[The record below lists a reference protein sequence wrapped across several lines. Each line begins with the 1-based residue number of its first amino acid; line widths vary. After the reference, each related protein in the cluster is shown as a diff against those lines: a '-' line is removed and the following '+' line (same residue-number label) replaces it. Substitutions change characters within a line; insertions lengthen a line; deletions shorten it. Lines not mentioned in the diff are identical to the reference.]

1 MAIFPTA
8 YFPCISYVARL
19 LADDAPVIEI
29 FDTYHKQTYRN
40 RCHVMTANGVQMLS
54 VPVKQVNGNHTKT
67 KDMVISTVEPWQQ
80 IHRRC
85 LESAYMSSPYFEH
98 YYSYLSPIFEQH
110 FEKLIDLNDAALKA
124 ILKMLKVKKEISYTS
139 DYVKEADDDFRNVF
153 VKWNPES
160 WLMKVSDGALR
171 LRSVP
176 EETGTLR
183 LRSAAPQSTS
193 FNSATPQA
201 TIQKSYYQVF
211 ENKFPFAPDL
221 SVLDL
226 IFNEGPEAMD
236 YINALQKM

>member
-54 VPVKQVNGNHTKT
+54 VPVKQVNGNHTMT

-98 YYSYLSPIFEQH
+98 YYCYLSPIFEQH

-139 DYVKEADDDFRNVF
+139 DYVKEAEKDFRNLF
-153 VKWNPES
+153 VKRPVES
-160 WLMKVSDGALR
+160 
-171 LRSVP
+171 
-176 EETGTLR
+176 
-183 LRSAAPQSTS
+183 QSPI
-193 FNSATPQA
+193 TP
-201 TIQKSYYQVF
+201 YYQVF

>member
-1 MAIFPTA
+1 MAIFPTV

-54 VPVKQVNGNHTKT
+54 VPVKQVNGNHTMT

-139 DYVKEADDDFRNVF
+139 DYVKEAEKDFRNLF
-153 VKWNPES
+153 VKRPVEN
-160 WLMKVSDGALR
+160 
-171 LRSVP
+171 
-176 EETGTLR
+176 
-183 LRSAAPQSTS
+183 QSPI
-193 FNSATPQA
+193 TP
-201 TIQKSYYQVF
+201 YYQVF

>member
-8 YFPCISYVARL
+8 YFPCISYMAQF

-29 FDTYHKQTYRN
+29 FDTFHKQTYRN

-54 VPVKQVNGNHTKT
+54 VPVKQVNGNHTMT

-80 IHRRC
+80 VHRRC

-98 YYSYLSPIFEQH
+98 YYRYISPIFEQR
-110 FEKLIDLNDAALKA
+110 FERLIDLNDASLTA
-124 ILKMLKVKKEISYTS
+124 ILKMLKVKKEIVHTS
-139 DYVKEADDDFRNVF
+139 DYVKETDDDFRNVF
-153 VKWNPES
+153 VKRPIDNPS
-160 WLMKVSDGALR
+160 
-171 LRSVP
+171 P
-176 EETGTLR
+176 I
-183 LRSAAPQSTS
+183 
-193 FNSATPQA
+193 TP
-201 TIQKSYYQVF
+201 YYQVF

-236 YINALQKM
+236 YINALLKM